1 MLIDKEIRQWI
12 IQEKMIQNYVDLDVQ
27 LQANGFDLTLKNVMM
42 FTDEW
47 EPRIDFDN
55 KNRLVSSA
63 RLIFPE
69 ANEYHLEQGIYLFR
83 ANEIFKTPDNIVG
96 WGMPR
101 STLSR
106 CGIVLNS
113 AVLDAGYLGHLV
125 FVVYIPRAIIFSK
138 DARFVQM
145 IFFKLNEAP
154 DRLYQGVYNEFKKT
168 IKPKKYVM

>member
-1 MLIDKEIRQWI
+1 MLIDREIRQWI
-12 IQEKMIQNYVDLDVQ
+12 IQENMIQDYVDLDTQ
-27 LQANGFDLTLKNVMM
+27 LQANGFDLTVREIVM

-55 KNRLVSSA
+55 RT
-63 RLIFPE
+63 RLIPSVMPILF
-69 ANEYHLEQGIYLFR
+69 AGGEYHLEPGTYLFK
-83 ANEIFKTPDNIVG
+83 ANEFFKMPSMVVG

-106 CGIVLNS
+106 CGVMLNS
-113 AVLDAGYLGHLV
+113 AVLDAGYSGHLV
-125 FVVYIPRAIIFSK
+125 FTINISQAMTFTK

-154 DRLYQGVYNEFKKT
+154 SQLYDGVYKEKK
-168 IKPKKYVM
+168 

>member
-1 MLIDKEIRQWI
+1 MLIDREIRQWI
-12 IQEKMIQNYVDLDVQ
+12 VQEKMIQNYIDLDVQ
-27 LQANGFDLTLKNVMM
+27 LQSNGFDLTIAEIMM

-47 EPRIDFDN
+47 EPRIDFTNED
-55 KNRLVSSA
+55 RRISSTIPILLA
-63 RLIFPE
+63 GG
-69 ANEYHLEQGIYLFR
+69 EYHLEQGIYLFR
-83 ANEIFKTPDNIVG
+83 ANEIFETPDNIVG

-113 AVLDAGYLGHLV
+113 AVLDAGYQGHLV
-125 FVVYIPRAIIFSK
+125 FVMYIPQAITFSK

-154 DRLYQGVYNEFKKT
+154 SQLYGGIYKEK
-168 IKPKKYVM
+168 